1 MKTAGVFLSGFRIS
15 GLALW
20 IMAACGHPHKGSQS
34 TGQSSSGGNVAA
46 NYPSYHGRVSSY
58 AAAPHS
64 GFAGAYG
71 GASVPTLVQ
80 GSTVYQPVLVTPGVG
95 GSGSPAAM
103 GVQAAG
109 VSPVAQM
116 GVQAA
121 GVYPVAQMGQ
131 AGTLVS
137 GMPGVAYV
145 TSPQMYVPVEEYSAG
160 TQDEQP
166 ETQWTVPTTVFSEA
180 GSADAQSIGDFVP
193 PGPSAPSGPT
203 LQSGETSSVVKE
215 AELGSYQQQT
225 EDFGYPADVA
235 GSGQGYGQGLATVL
249 VSGGQL
255 GGFRPVSTGRFDR
268 MLLYGLYPPGSYS
281 TFSQNHEAGRDYSQ
295 AIHYLKEHVT
305 ESHGSGQ
312 QQKVFPGAH

>member
-1 MKTAGVFLSGFRIS
+1 MAITGFSLRIS
-15 GLALW
+15 TFTLLVVA
-20 IMAACGHPHKGSQS
+20 ICGYPQKGSQS
-34 TGQSSSGGNVAA
+34 TGQSSSGGNAAA

-64 GFAGAYG
+64 GFTGAYG

-95 GSGSPAAM
+95 GSGSSAAM

-121 GVYPVAQMGQ
+121 GVSPVAQMGQ

-137 GMPGVAYV
+137 GVPGVAYV

-180 GSADAQSIGDFVP
+180 GSADAQSIGDLVP

-249 VSGGQL
+249 VSGGHL

>member
-1 MKTAGVFLSGFRIS
+1 MFTMVAAGFFLRVFHF
-15 GLALW
+15 ALLVV
-20 IMAACGHPHKGSQS
+20 ATCGYPQKGSQS
-34 TGQSSSGGNVAA
+34 TGHSSSGGNAAA

-58 AAAPHS
+58 ATAPHS
-64 GFAGAYG
+64 GFTGAYG

-80 GSTVYQPVLVTPGVG
+80 GSTVYQPVLVSPEVS

-103 GVQAAG
+103 GVQATG
-109 VSPVAQM
+109 VS
-116 GVQAA
+116 
-121 GVYPVAQMGQ
+121 PVAQMGQ

>member
-1 MKTAGVFLSGFRIS
+1 MMTTESFLSGVRVSIFNLLIV
-15 GLALW
+15 AT
-20 IMAACGHPHKGSQS
+20 CGYPHKGSQS
-34 TGQSSSGGNVAA
+34 TGQSSSGANVAA
-46 NYPSYHGRVSSY
+46 NYPSYHGGAHSF
-58 AAAPHS
+58 AAAPYSTVGH
-64 GFAGAYG
+64 AYG
-71 GASVPTLVQ
+71 
-80 GSTVYQPVLVTPGVG
+80 STFAHGPGLYQPVSVPGF
-95 GSGSPAAM
+95 SSSSAPM

-109 VSPVAQM
+109 VSPMAQV

-121 GVYPVAQMGQ
+121 GVSPMAQSS
-131 AGTLVS
+131 TLVS
-137 GMPGVAYV
+137 GLPGAAYV
-145 TSPQMYVPVEEYSAG
+145 TSPQVYVPVAEYDAG

-166 ETQWTVPTTVFSEA
+166 ETQWAVPTTVFSEA

-193 PGPSAPSGPT
+193 SGSSAPSGPT

-235 GSGQGYGQGLATVL
+235 GSGQGFGQGLATVL
-249 VSGGQL
+249 VSGSQL

-295 AIHYLKEHVT
+295 AIHYLKEHAT
-305 ESHGSGQ
+305 EGHASGQ
-312 QQKVFPGAH
+312 QQKIFPGAQ